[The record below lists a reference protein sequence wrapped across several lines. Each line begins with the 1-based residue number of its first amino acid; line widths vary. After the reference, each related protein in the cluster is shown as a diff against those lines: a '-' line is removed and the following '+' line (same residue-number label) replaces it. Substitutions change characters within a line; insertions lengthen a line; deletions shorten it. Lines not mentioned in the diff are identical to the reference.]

1 MSNYLADKKPGE
13 EVEVKGPFGVLTP
26 EKIGTNMKNLVFIAA
41 GSGISPI
48 RPLAG
53 WYARHAKFVRLTI
66 VHQER
71 YFYCL
76 VFREELQQ
84 YGKYIPILSRER
96 HPKAKF
102 GHFDGYLN
110 LIKIPSAKYIV
121 IGKPSF
127 VEKAQKLFPTKDLIL
142 ENW

>member
-1 MSNYLADKKPGE
+1 MSNYLANKKPGE
-13 EVEVKGPFGVLTP
+13 DLEVKGPFGVLTP

-53 WYARHAKFVRLTI
+53 WYARYAKFIRLTI

-71 YFYCL
+71 YFRCL
-76 VFREELQQ
+76 VFREQLQE
-84 YGKYIPILSRER
+84 YGKYIPILSREK

-102 GHFDGYLN
+102 GHFDEYLN
-110 LIKIPSAKYIV
+110 LIKQPNAKYVV

-127 VEKAQKLFPTKDLIL
+127 VEKAKELIHDGEIL
-142 ENW
+142 VEQW